1 MLISKFLKYID
12 FAIEIIKIYFIPE
25 NASHAVRKATDNLV
39 KAAQD
44 ALDNHADD
52 PDKVDL
58 NATAVGNVV
67 EVILIK
73 DYKKYYLFVII
84 ANKCGKY
91 DGGY

>member
-1 MLISKFLKYID
+1 M
-12 FAIEIIKIYFIPE
+12 
-25 NASHAVRKATDNLV
+25 RKATDNLV

-67 EVILIK
+67 EVIFKRNYL
-73 DYKKYYLFVII
+73 KYYLFVII
-84 ANKCGKY
+84 VNKCGKY